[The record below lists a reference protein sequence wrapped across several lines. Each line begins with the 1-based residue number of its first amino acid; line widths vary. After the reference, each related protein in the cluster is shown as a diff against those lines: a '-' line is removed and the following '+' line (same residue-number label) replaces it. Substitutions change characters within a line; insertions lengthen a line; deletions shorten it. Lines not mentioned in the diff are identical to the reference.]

1 MKKIIL
7 AVLSVSCILCLSN
20 CNSGTS
26 GDPKI
31 VLSQFI
37 EALGKKDIVTARKLA
52 TEESKSML
60 DLLEMGMKAGESKDL
75 EKYDKNKMVF
85 GEAIIDGDKATVPVK
100 ETTTG
105 ETVNYTLKKEKGGW
119 KVAFDKGSLMNIGM
133 DKMKEK
139 GMNPADSMGKVMDE
153 LKNMDMDSL
162 KRGMQEGMKALDTLN
177 KKMKE
182 NQ

>member
-1 MKKIIL
+1 MKKNLL
-7 AVLSVSCILCLSN
+7 AVLLLSSIISLTN
-20 CNSGTS
+20 CKSNSS

-37 EALGKKDIVTARKLA
+37 EALGKKDIAKARTLA

-75 EKYDKNKMVF
+75 EKYDMKKMVF

-100 ETTTG
+100 EATSG

-133 DKMKEK
+133 EKMNEK
-139 GMNPADSMGKVMDE
+139 GINPADSMGKVMDE
-153 LKNMDMDSL
+153 LKKMDMDSL